1 VPVYAEPF
9 QDGRHVAFV
18 INQSTSHVFTK
29 MASASAAAASSALVT
44 AGAAASK
51 SNLPPP
57 GVLLRA
63 AQIALDDDR
72 PILLDYWVDSCDKKC
87 CIGVKETL
95 KYLVKSE
102 TEYTSTIQNL
112 FKIQG
117 CYIVLTENSLY
128 IVSVDTPIRKI
139 VTPIES

>member
-1 VPVYAEPF
+1 MAT
-9 QDGRHVAFV
+9 VA
-18 INQSTSHVFTK
+18 
-29 MASASAAAASSALVT
+29 
-44 AGAAASK
+44 
-51 SNLPPP
+51 LPPG

-72 PILLDYWVDSCDKKC
+72 PILLDYWHDSRDKKC
-87 CIGVKETL
+87 CIGVKDAI

-112 FKIQG
+112 YKIDG

-128 IVSVDTPIRKI
+128 VVSQDIPVRKI
-139 VTPIES
+139 VASTSTTPTST